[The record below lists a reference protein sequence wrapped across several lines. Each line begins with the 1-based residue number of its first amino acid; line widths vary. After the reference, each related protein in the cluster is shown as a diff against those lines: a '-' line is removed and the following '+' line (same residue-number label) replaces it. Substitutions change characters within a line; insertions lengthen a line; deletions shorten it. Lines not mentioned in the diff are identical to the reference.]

1 MIDRGY
7 YSIKNAT
14 ILYTFMYF
22 TNYLNQLVRDKM
34 LAILA
39 NAKITFII
47 QLLYNIRIKLRFSSK
62 TSLANESC

>member
-34 LAILA
+34 LAIFA

-47 QLLYNIRIKLRFSSK
+47 QLLYNIKIKLSFSSK

>member
-1 MIDRGY
+1 
-7 YSIKNAT
+7 
-14 ILYTFMYF
+14 MYF

-47 QLLYNIRIKLRFSSK
+47 QLLYNIRIKLSFSSK
-62 TSLANESC
+62 TSLANESCLAKGYFTHQPLNL